1 MRSEDWKKHYK
12 LAGFGISIIL
22 VISAPVLVAN
32 HENSLGQGQEEGK
45 EERKSTITDVN
56 FGSPQ
61 NNTFSLGRP
70 FLVQYDNTT
79 GVKPFD
85 NATLDNFEVTFTGHG
100 IINGII
106 KYIDNG
112 TGIFLTNPDDLTVYQ
127 KGVIELRT
135 ENGNDSI
142 KTTYESLGSPIH
154 TSDRHLLLDNGVMFF
169 NESSTKGGEL
179 SFLNNNKVGIHKDTL
194 DRDRLNLTT
203 IAWEWN

>member
-1 MRSEDWKKHYK
+1 M
-12 LAGFGISIIL
+12 
-22 VISAPVLVAN
+22 N
-32 HENSLGQGQEEGK
+32 
-45 EERKSTITDVN
+45 
-56 FGSPQ
+56 
-61 NNTFSLGRP
+61 
-70 FLVQYDNTT
+70 
-79 GVKPFD
+79 
-85 NATLDNFEVTFTGHG
+85 NFEVTFTGHG

-154 TSDRHLLLDNGVMFF
+154 TSDRHLLLDNCVMFF
-169 NESSTKGGEL
+169 NESSTKGEKL
-179 SFLNNNKVGIHKDTL
+179 SFLNNKVGIYKDTL

>member
-1 MRSEDWKKHYK
+1 VKSEDWKHYK
-12 LAGFGISIIL
+12 LAGFGVYIIL
-22 VISAPVLVAN
+22 VISARALVAN
-32 HENSLGQGQEEGK
+32 LENSQGQGQEEQK
-45 EERKSTITDVN
+45 TTITDVN

-61 NNTFSLGRP
+61 NNNFSLGRP

-85 NATLDNFEVTFTGHG
+85 NATLDNFEVTFNGSG

-127 KGVIELRT
+127 KGLIELRT

-169 NESSTKGGEL
+169 DESSTKGGEL
-179 SFLNNNKVGIHKDTL
+179 SFLNNKVGIYKDTL
-194 DRDRLNLTT
+194 DRDKLNLTT

>member
-1 MRSEDWKKHYK
+1 
-12 LAGFGISIIL
+12 
-22 VISAPVLVAN
+22 
-32 HENSLGQGQEEGK
+32 
-45 EERKSTITDVN
+45 
-56 FGSPQ
+56 
-61 NNTFSLGRP
+61 
-70 FLVQYDNTT
+70 
-79 GVKPFD
+79 
-85 NATLDNFEVTFTGHG
+85 LDNFEVTFTGHG

-135 ENGNDSI
+135 ESGNDSI
-142 KTTYESLGSPIH
+142 KTTYESLGSAIN

-169 NESSTKGGEL
+169 NESSTKGEKL
-179 SFLNNNKVGIHKDTL
+179 SFLNNKVGIYKDTL

>member
-1 MRSEDWKKHYK
+1 MKSEDSKKHYK

-22 VISAPVLVAN
+22 VISAPALVAN
-32 HENSLGQGQEEGK
+32 LENSLGQGQEEG
-45 EERKSTITDVN
+45 EEEQKTTITDVK
-56 FGSPQ
+56 FTSPQ

-79 GVKPFD
+79 GVKPFG

-135 ENGNDSI
+135 ESGNDSI

-169 NESSTKGGEL
+169 NESSTKGEKL
-179 SFLNNNKVGIHKDTL
+179 SFLNNKVGIYKDTL

-203 IAWEWN
+203 IAWGWN